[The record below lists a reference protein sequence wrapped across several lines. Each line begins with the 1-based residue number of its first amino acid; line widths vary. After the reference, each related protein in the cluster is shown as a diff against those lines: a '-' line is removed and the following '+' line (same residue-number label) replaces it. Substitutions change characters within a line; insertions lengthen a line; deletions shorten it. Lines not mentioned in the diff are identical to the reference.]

1 MLHAIYG
8 KLQKEEDM
16 TSDVTFYKN
25 EPGAMWRVSIP
36 LSQVSPV
43 FVLETSSGLEIKD
56 GLVEIHRK
64 RSSMNDRMV
73 FFLQPKVISQ
83 TYDGQT
89 FVLVVVKIC
98 RSGPI
103 TILSKRPIV
112 SDQETF
118 FDILTLYT
126 NHKEDEVCPGC
137 ERVNMDGDNDCELK
151 KVLASY
157 VRVKRKSKKR
167 SRA

>member
-16 TSDVTFYKN
+16 TSDVIFYKN

-36 LSQVSPV
+36 LSKVSPV

-56 GLVEIHRK
+56 GVVEIHRK
-64 RSSMNDRMV
+64 RSSMNDRMI

-89 FVLVVVKIC
+89 FVLVVVNIC
-98 RSGPI
+98 RSGEI
-103 TILSKRPIV
+103 TILSKRPKI
-112 SDQETF
+112 SHRESF
-118 FDILTLYT
+118 FDMLTLYT
-126 NHKEDEVCPGC
+126 NHKDDEVCPGC
-137 ERVNMDGDNDCELK
+137 ERIHKDGDDECEMK

-157 VRVKRKSKKR
+157 ALVKKKSKKR
-167 SRA
+167 SMS